1 MEDKEE
7 RYGDSKKMGR
17 IIPAYILACTLF
29 SFSILKR
36 KFFGRRFWTMVG
48 RVNAIHTQASS
59 DRGRKDNL
67 AISFL
72 VTTEERGR

>member
-36 KFFGRRFWTMVG
+36 KILEG
-48 RVNAIHTQASS
+48 
-59 DRGRKDNL
+59 DLDDGRKGKY
-67 AISFL
+67 S
-72 VTTEERGR
+72 TYTG